1 MKKLFLILLVVL
13 LGAAHTVLKAQ
24 IIDGAYTKRI
34 TIDRKPAPLPGV
46 READVLWS
54 KTVWRLID
62 LREKTNLHFYYPTRE
77 MQGRMNLVNHLLKG
91 IKDGTITAYDA
102 SQEDNE
108 FKMPLTYAQVEESF
122 GATSKVMQRRNF
134 ETGEMEDVTIQ
145 QDTHPAEVKQLMI
158 KEIWY
163 FDKQTSTLQVRIL
176 GLCPIRLYY
185 RDEDTAQ
192 ENVLRKKLFWIYY
205 PEVRPL
211 LARNEALNSTNSARS
226 FSYDD
231 LFLTRRFDGYI
242 VKEEN
247 IYNNRNIEQY
257 ASGAYAAKESERIKT
272 AIFNFEQDLWEY

>member
-62 LREKTNLHFYYPTRE
+62 LQEKTNLHFYYPTRE

-145 QDTHPAEVKQLMI
+145 QDTHPEEVKQLMI

>member
-122 GATSKVMQRRNF
+122 
-134 ETGEMEDVTIQ
+134 
-145 QDTHPAEVKQLMI
+145 
-158 KEIWY
+158 W
-163 FDKQTSTLQVRIL
+163 
-176 GLCPIRLYY
+176 
-185 RDEDTAQ
+185 
-192 ENVLRKKLFWIYY
+192 
-205 PEVRPL
+205 
-211 LARNEALNSTNSARS
+211 
-226 FSYDD
+226 
-231 LFLTRRFDGYI
+231 GYI
-242 VKEEN
+242 KSN
-247 IYNNRNIEQY
+247 
-257 ASGAYAAKESERIKT
+257 AT
-272 AIFNFEQDLWEY
+272 P

>member
-145 QDTHPAEVKQLMI
+145 QDTHPEEVKQLMI

-257 ASGAYAAKESERIKT
+257 ASGAYAAKESERIT
-272 AIFNFEQDLWEY
+272 M